1 MKSFKPGG
9 RSEVSNS
16 PVCVDASVVV
26 QLVVGGGQADKISDL
41 WLTWLEAARP
51 LVAPTLLYYEISNAI
66 HRYLVHDY
74 LLPQA
79 ADEALTAAL
88 TLDISLYEDQDLH
101 HRSLKLA
108 RRFSL
113 PATYDAHYLA
123 LSERLGA
130 EFWTV
135 DRRLARIVQT
145 ALPWVHFVE

>member
-1 MKSFKPGG
+1 
-9 RSEVSNS
+9 
-16 PVCVDASVVV
+16 VV
-26 QLVVGGGQADKISDL
+26 QLVVGGAQADKISNF
-41 WLTWLEAARP
+41 WLTWLDGSRP
-51 LVAPTLLYYEISNAI
+51 LVAPTLLYYEVSNAI
-66 HRYLVHDY
+66 HRYLVHGY

-79 ADEALTAAL
+79 ADEALIAAL
-88 TLDISLYEDQDLH
+88 SLDISLYEDQDLH

-135 DRRLARIVQT
+135 DRRLARIVS
-145 ALPWVHFVE
+145 ADLPWVHLVE